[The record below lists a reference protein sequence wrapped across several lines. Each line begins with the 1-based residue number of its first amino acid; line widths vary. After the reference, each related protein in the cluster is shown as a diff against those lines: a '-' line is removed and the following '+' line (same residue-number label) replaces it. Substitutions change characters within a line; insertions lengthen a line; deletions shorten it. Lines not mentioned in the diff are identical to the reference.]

1 MPPSPAEEHVD
12 KAAGFDGLE
21 AFIDAERELRFGANY
36 ARWFF
41 LFSVAEAS
49 LAALA
54 AFLFAMATPRVLAAR
69 AKSMKLRR
77 LVFSSALVTA
87 APLQFPIVLFSNAL
101 TSRYWII
108 NILALEMVDKK
119 AGGRS
124 WRCVRSAN
132 SRYQVGRDRGPG
144 RASGWD
150 S

>member
-1 MPPSPAEEHVD
+1 
-12 KAAGFDGLE
+12 
-21 AFIDAERELRFGANY
+21 
-36 ARWFF
+36 
-41 LFSVAEAS
+41 
-49 LAALA
+49 
-54 AFLFAMATPRVLAAR
+54 
-69 AKSMKLRR
+69 MKLRR

-144 RASGWD
+144 SASGWD